1 MVTKIYIKDFED
13 INKNI
18 MLGSFKKIYITKEIR
33 KINLNPLFFDLYYLL
48 LINFFD
54 KDNDDKCFN
63 FFDNI
68 FHINLIIILFIYI

>member
-1 MVTKIYIKDFED
+1 M
-13 INKNI
+13 
-18 MLGSFKKIYITKEIR
+18 EIR

-68 FHINLIIILFIYI
+68 FHINLIIIFFIYLFIIYKYLFF